1 MRTYTGWM
9 ARSAVV
15 ANQPHEGLMIEE
27 VYACRGKKNSWSD
40 EDWPPVRV
48 RVTVEKIAPK
58 PQYEAI
64 ATARCPDHGRYVVS
78 HPREFCPWCGR
89 GGKVTIKVRRKAKAG
104 A

>member
-1 MRTYTGWM
+1 MEPK
-9 ARSAVV
+9 AKPQKA
-15 ANQPHEGLMIEE
+15 
-27 VYACRGKKNSWSD
+27 
-40 EDWPPVRV
+40 
-48 RVTVEKIAPK
+48 K

>member
-1 MRTYTGWM
+1 M
-9 ARSAVV
+9 APKA
-15 ANQPHEGLMIEE
+15 
-27 VYACRGKKNSWSD
+27 
-40 EDWPPVRV
+40 
-48 RVTVEKIAPK
+48 K